1 MRVFGVVVKIKLL
14 AILPCVAL
22 EVVIASA
29 ISAAAQQET
38 ILLNL
43 NCNGQVG
50 GDCLA
55 TLTGDAAGNI
65 YGTSGIGGQPSG
77 GTVFESTQ

>member
-1 MRVFGVVVKIKLL
+1 MKIKLL

-43 NCNGQVG
+43 NYNGQVG
-50 GDCLA
+50 GRLPRYPDRQC
-55 TLTGDAAGNI
+55 
-65 YGTSGIGGQPSG
+65 GGQYLRHIRHWR
-77 GTVFESTQ
+77 TTQRRHRLREYAVV